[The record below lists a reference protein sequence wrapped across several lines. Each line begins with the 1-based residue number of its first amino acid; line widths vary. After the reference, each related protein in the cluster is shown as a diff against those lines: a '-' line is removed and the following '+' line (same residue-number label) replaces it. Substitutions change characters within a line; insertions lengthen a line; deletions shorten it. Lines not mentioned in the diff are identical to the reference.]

1 MQDLCDHLEDNVTL
15 YVDLPNMRAS
25 DNPLTTIPESILV
38 TSAHPDIVLVEE
50 DDTTLLELTIPH
62 NYMKSSNARIRKST
76 KEKYQQIF
84 E

>member
-1 MQDLCDHLEDNVTL
+1 MQDLRDHLEDNVTL

-50 DDTTLLELTIPH
+50 DDTTMLELAIPH
-62 NYMKSSNARIRKST
+62 NSIESIPNARIRKST
-76 KEKYQQIF
+76 KENY
-84 E
+84 